1 VPDRS
6 DRDFDLDRT
15 DVYNDD
21 VVRVLD
27 AIADFDCGGGE
38 TEDERYA
45 TFDDEGYEPPPCEI
59 NIALAAP
66 IGSKGP
72 LIFDLGDMRTLLF
85 NWTIVQS
92 GMRISDPSRL
102 IFDYTQMMM
111 GFLLFNEAPAEIEMI
126 GLGGGSL
133 AKYCYHRLPESRIT
147 VLEIDPDVIGLRA
160 SFEIPDDDD
169 RFRIL
174 CADGADHVSSDPS
187 RPDVIL
193 VDGFD
198 GEGQPPQL
206 CSARFYDDCYNRL
219 KPGGLLVVNLCEDQ
233 EARYH
238 WPIALIRRTFGKNVL
253 AVPTE
258 CRTNR
263 AVFAR
268 KAAQFPASPD
278 RLRKTARRLAQF
290 HSVPFEALA
299 KRISKAIG
307 SSQPGAGKG

>member
-15 DVYNDD
+15 GAYSDD

-27 AIADFDCGGGE
+27 AIADFDCSGCE
-38 TEDERYA
+38 EEDDRYA
-45 TFDDEGYEPPPCEI
+45 TFDDEEYGAPHPEI
-59 NIALAAP
+59 DVALAEPFRAN
-66 IGSKGP
+66 GP
-72 LIFDLGDMRTLLF
+72 LVFELGNMRTLLF

-92 GMRISDPSRL
+92 GMRISDPTKL
-102 IFDYTQMMM
+102 MFDYTQMMM
-111 GFLLFNEAPAEIEMI
+111 GFLLFNEAPTEIEMI

-133 AKYCYHRLPESRIT
+133 AKYCYHRLPKSRIT
-147 VLEIDPDVIGLRA
+147 AIEIDPEVIGLRA
-160 SFEIPDDDD
+160 RFEIPDDDE

-174 CADGADHVSSDPS
+174 CADGADHVRIDPS

-198 GEGQPPQL
+198 GDGQPPKL
-206 CSARFYDDCYNRL
+206 CSARFYDDCYSRL
-219 KPGGLLVVNLCEDQ
+219 KPGGLLVVNLCEDWKAQ
-233 EARYH
+233 YRG
-238 WPIALIRRTFGKNVL
+238 PIARIRQSFEDNVL
-253 AVPTE
+253 VVPTE
-258 CRTNR
+258 CRANR

-278 RLRKTARRLAQF
+278 RLRTTACRLAQS

-299 KRISKAIG
+299 KRIFRAIG
-307 SSQPGAGKG
+307 SSQPGGGKE